1 MKVTL
6 LLSFL
11 SMVALSVLLY
21 GAVAFVQDR
30 RLFTTAPK
38 DIQAVATDHEER
50 FPGQRIVGWILIV
63 LALTMFVFV
72 IVYGTY
78 DGIRNNFTFW
88 EFFFRFLTILYLL
101 KAFDIICLDYYLL
114 TKSHFFQHYYPE
126 TEGCKGYNSFGFN
139 RKEQLIRIAI
149 FPFVSLF
156 LAYICT
162 LIS

>member
-50 FPGQRIVGWILIV
+50 FPGQRIIGWILIV
-63 LALTMFVFV
+63 LALAMFVFV
-72 IVYGTY
+72 IVYGAN

-88 EFFFRFLTILYLL
+88 EFFFRFLMILYLL

>member
-1 MKVTL
+1 MKVTI
-6 LLSFL
+6 LLSVL
-11 SMVALSVLLY
+11 LMIALFVLLY

-30 RLFTTAPK
+30 RFFTSAPK

-50 FPGQRIVGWILIV
+50 FSGQRIIGWILIV
-63 LALTMFVFV
+63 IALGMFAFV
-72 IVYGTY
+72 LIYAGY

-88 EFFFRFLTILYLL
+88 DFFFRYLIILYLL

-126 TEGCKGYNSFGFN
+126 TEGCEGYHNFGFN

-149 FPFVSLF
+149 FPFVSLL

-162 LIS
+162 LMR